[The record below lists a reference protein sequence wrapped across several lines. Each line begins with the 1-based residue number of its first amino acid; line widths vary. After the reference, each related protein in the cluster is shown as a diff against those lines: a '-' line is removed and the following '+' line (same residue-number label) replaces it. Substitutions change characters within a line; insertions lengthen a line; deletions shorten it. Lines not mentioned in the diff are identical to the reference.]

1 MSNIRQNP
9 FLNLPEDN
17 CSDDDYNNYNYNSDD
32 SLLEN
37 DMIIQSNK
45 NNSNNI
51 QLLKKSKTNNIH
63 NNINR
68 KNKFENMEIN
78 SNNITY
84 NNSINNNDNSINIIP
99 IDYYIICFTFIIV
112 SILCYGL
119 YNMLSSNDIIYNNFG
134 KIILYNYY
142 IINLLWFSIFII
154 INIFL
159 KIGKYYNIINDIN
172 YISYVLFNYNHIKY
186 NIIIKV
192 LFIITLLTIIIMDIS
207 IQIQL
212 SPNTIL
218 PIYYNIII
226 IEIILSNILILIILN
241 IIHLYKKIETIEKV

>member
-9 FLNLPEDN
+9 FLNLPKDN
-17 CSDDDYNNYNYNSDD
+17 YSDDDYYNSDD
-32 SLLEN
+32 SLLDN
-37 DMIIQSNK
+37 DMIIQN

-51 QLLKKSKTNNIH
+51 PLLKKLKKNNIN

-68 KNKFENMEIN
+68 KNKFENKEIN
-78 SNNITY
+78 TNNI
-84 NNSINNNDNSINIIP
+84 NSNDNSINIIT
-99 IDYYIICFTFIIV
+99 IDNYIIWYMFIIV

-119 YNMLSSNDIIYNNFG
+119 YNLVIADNIIYNNYG

-172 YISYVLFNYNHIKY
+172 YVNYVLFNYNHIKY
-186 NIIIKV
+186 NIIIKI
-192 LFIITLLTIIIMDIS
+192 LFMITLLVLMIMNIS

-212 SPNTIL
+212 SPNTIF

>member
-68 KNKFENMEIN
+68 KNKFVNQEIN
-78 SNNITY
+78 SNNINS
-84 NNSINNNDNSINIIP
+84 NNINSNDNSINIIP
-99 IDYYIICFTFIIV
+99 IDNYIIWFMFIIV

-119 YNMLSSNDIIYNNFG
+119 YNLVIADNIIYNNYG

-159 KIGKYYNIINDIN
+159 KIGKYYNIINNIN
-172 YISYVLFNYNHIKY
+172 YINYVLFNYNHIKY
-186 NIIIKV
+186 NIIIKI
-192 LFIITLLTIIIMDIS
+192 LFMITLLVLMIMNIS

-241 IIHLYKKIETIEKV
+241 IIHLYKK

>member
-1 MSNIRQNP
+1 
-9 FLNLPEDN
+9 
-17 CSDDDYNNYNYNSDD
+17 
-32 SLLEN
+32 
-37 DMIIQSNK
+37 MIIQSNK

-68 KNKFENMEIN
+68 KNKFVNQEIN
-78 SNNITY
+78 SNNINS
-84 NNSINNNDNSINIIP
+84 NNINSNDNSINIIP
-99 IDYYIICFTFIIV
+99 IDNYIIWFMFIIV

-119 YNMLSSNDIIYNNFG
+119 YNLVIADNIIYNNYG

-159 KIGKYYNIINDIN
+159 KIGKYYNIINNIN
-172 YISYVLFNYNHIKY
+172 YINYVLFNYNHIKY
-186 NIIIKV
+186 NIIIKI
-192 LFIITLLTIIIMDIS
+192 LFMITLLVLMIMNIS

-241 IIHLYKKIETIEKV
+241 IIHLYKK

>member
-17 CSDDDYNNYNYNSDD
+17 YSDDDYNNYNYNSDD

-37 DMIIQSNK
+37 DIIIQSNK
-45 NNSNNI
+45 NNNNNI
-51 QLLKKSKTNNIH
+51 PLLKKSKTNN
-63 NNINR
+63 NINK
-68 KNKFENMEIN
+68 KNKFENKEIN
-78 SNNITY
+78 SNYIT
-84 NNSINNNDNSINIIP
+84 SNDNINIIP

-172 YISYVLFNYNHIKY
+172 YVNYVLFNYNHIKY
-186 NIIIKV
+186 NIIIKI
-192 LFIITLLTIIIMDIS
+192 LFMITLLTIIIMDIS

-241 IIHLYKKIETIEKV
+241 IIHLYKK

>member
-9 FLNLPEDN
+9 FLNLPKDN
-17 CSDDDYNNYNYNSDD
+17 YSDDDYYNSDD
-32 SLLEN
+32 SLLDN
-37 DMIIQSNK
+37 DMIIQN

-51 QLLKKSKTNNIH
+51 PLLKKLKKNNIN

-68 KNKFENMEIN
+68 KNKFENKEIN
-78 SNNITY
+78 TNNI
-84 NNSINNNDNSINIIP
+84 NSNDNSINIIT
-99 IDYYIICFTFIIV
+99 IDNYIIWYMFIIV

-119 YNMLSSNDIIYNNFG
+119 YNLVIADNIIYNNYG

-172 YISYVLFNYNHIKY
+172 YVNYVLFNYNHIKY
-186 NIIIKV
+186 NIIIKI
-192 LFIITLLTIIIMDIS
+192 LFMITLLVLMIMNIS

-212 SPNTIL
+212 SPNTIF

-226 IEIILSNILILIILN
+226 IEIILSNILSFIILN
-241 IIHLYKKIETIEKV
+241 IIYLYKKIETIEKV

>member
-9 FLNLPEDN
+9 FLNLPKDN
-17 CSDDDYNNYNYNSDD
+17 YSVDDYNNYNYNSDD
-32 SLLEN
+32 SLLDN
-37 DMIIQSNK
+37 DMIIQN

-51 QLLKKSKTNNIH
+51 PLLKKSKK
-63 NNINR
+63 NNINNNINK
-68 KNKFENMEIN
+68 KNKFVNKEINSNDIN
-78 SNNITY
+78 SNNI
-84 NNSINNNDNSINIIP
+84 NSNYNSINIIP
-99 IDYYIICFTFIIV
+99 IDNYIIWCMFIIV

-119 YNMLSSNDIIYNNFG
+119 YNLVIADNIIYNNFG

-172 YISYVLFNYNHIKY
+172 YVNYVLFNYNHIKY
-186 NIIIKV
+186 NIIIKI
-192 LFIITLLTIIIMDIS
+192 LFMITLLTIIIMDIS

-212 SPNTIL
+212 SPNNSL
-218 PIYYNIII
+218 PNYYNIII
-226 IEIILSNILILIILN
+226 VEIILTNILSFIILN
-241 IIHLYKKIETIEKV
+241 IIYLYKKKENIEKV

>member
-68 KNKFENMEIN
+68 KNKFVNQEIN
-78 SNNITY
+78 SNNI
-84 NNSINNNDNSINIIP
+84 NSNDNSINIIP
-99 IDYYIICFTFIIV
+99 IDNYIIWFMFIIV

-119 YNMLSSNDIIYNNFG
+119 YNLVIADNIIYNNYG

-159 KIGKYYNIINDIN
+159 KIDKYYSIINNIN
-172 YISYVLFNYNHIKY
+172 YINYVLFNYNHIKY
-186 NIIIKV
+186 NIIIKI
-192 LFIITLLTIIIMDIS
+192 LFMITLLVLMLMNIS

-226 IEIILSNILILIILN
+226 IEIILSNILILIIL
-241 IIHLYKKIETIEKV
+241 HP